1 MSKMDSY
8 MQGRTEGMEFALRL
22 VKDKGIE
29 ELEKEIKFRQR
40 TGISLNVTRQ
50 ELNAASNKIKE
61 MTLDTYSILSVACLC
76 DLWGFGKKRCQQFMD
91 KMAEGA
97 QYLVDDLAT
106 WDDYRQAIQ
115 ERLLLL
121 LMKETYNSDS
131 LSSKILLWV
140 LKLFRYILKEL

>member
-29 ELEKEIKFRQR
+29 ELEKEI
-40 TGISLNVTRQ
+40 
-50 ELNAASNKIKE
+50 
-61 MTLDTYSILSVACLC
+61 TLDTYSILSVACLC

-115 ERLLLL
+115 ERLGF
-121 LMKETYNSDS
+121 EI
-131 LSSKILLWV
+131 KIRWND
-140 LKLFRYILKEL
+140 

>member
-61 MTLDTYSILSVACLC
+61 MTLDTYSILS
-76 DLWGFGKKRCQQFMD
+76 GT
-91 KMAEGA
+91 

-115 ERLLLL
+115 ERLGF
-121 LMKETYNSDS
+121 EI
-131 LSSKILLWV
+131 KIRWND
-140 LKLFRYILKEL
+140 